1 MDIAVIGISCQM
13 PKANNTA
20 QYWQNLINGTQC
32 TSEVASS
39 RWPFK
44 IDEEV
49 SPLLQ
54 YGAMLDEAFD
64 FDNEFFNINTKEAR
78 QMDPQQRLL
87 LKHTWLAFED
97 ACIKPSNFAGE
108 DVGVYVGVMGNE
120 WGNLLL
126 PQLNAIETYSVTGN
140 GYCMIPNRV
149 SYFFD
154 FKGPS
159 VALDTACSSSLVA
172 IEQACQ
178 GLREGRTKVAVA
190 AGVNL
195 ILSPVN
201 HVFYHRTSLAAKDG
215 RCKPFSDDADGIVRG
230 EGVGVVLLK
239 PLEQAKQD
247 GDYIYAVIKGAR
259 VAHNGRSNGI
269 VSPSRSAQYA
279 LLNQLYDQS
288 QVPATALNYVECHG
302 TGTLIGDPIELKALG
317 EFLRNNQMASSLPI
331 GSVKANIGHL
341 EGAAGIASFIK
352 ACLMLSNQ
360 QVPPCINYRAPNPY
374 VDFSGYKLQ
383 VPTQAQ
389 PLEKDPSTG
398 KSTIGISS
406 FGLGG
411 TICHTILQSAPH

>member
-1 MDIAVIGISCQM
+1 MDIAVIGVSCQM
-13 PKANNTA
+13 PKAANTA
-20 QYWQNLINGTQC
+20 QYWQNLIDGELC
-32 TSEVASS
+32 TCEVESS
-39 RWPFK
+39 RWPFR
-44 IDEEV
+44 IDPEI

-54 YGAMLDEAFD
+54 YGALLDRAFD

-97 ACIKPSNFAGE
+97 AGIKPSSLAGQ

-120 WGNLLL
+120 WGSLLL
-126 PQLNAIETYSVTGN
+126 PQLNALETYSVTGN

-154 FKGPS
+154 FRGPS
-159 VALDTACSSSLVA
+159 IALDTACSSSLVA
-172 IEQACQ
+172 IEQACR
-178 GLREGRTKVAVA
+178 GLKDGRTKVAVA

-215 RCKPFSDDADGIVRG
+215 RCKPFSSDADGIVRG
-230 EGVGVVLLK
+230 EGVGVVILK
-239 PLEQAKQD
+239 TLEQAKRD

-269 VSPSRSAQYA
+269 VSPSRSAQYE
-279 LLNQLYDQS
+279 LLSKVYDES
-288 QVPATALNYVECHG
+288 QVQAHALNYVECHG

-317 EFLRNNQMASSLPI
+317 EFLRHHHMQASLPI

-341 EGAAGIASFIK
+341 EGAAGVASFIK

-360 QVPPCINYRAPNPY
+360 QVPPSINYSAPNPY
-374 VDFSGYKLQ
+374 IDFEGYKLQ
-383 VPTQAQ
+383 IVTKTQ
-389 PLEKDPSTG
+389 PLQKDPITG

-411 TICHTILQSAPH
+411 TICHAILQSAPH